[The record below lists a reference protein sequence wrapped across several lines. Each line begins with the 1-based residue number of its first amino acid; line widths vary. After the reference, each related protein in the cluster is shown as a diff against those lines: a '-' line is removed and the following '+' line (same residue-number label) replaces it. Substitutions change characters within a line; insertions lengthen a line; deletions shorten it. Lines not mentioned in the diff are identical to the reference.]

1 VTQVYK
7 LNNTAEVF
15 LDNGRIMEALVLGL
29 NFITCDGYM
38 EREIFRIESLYMKGQ
53 E

>member
-1 VTQVYK
+1 MTQIYK

-15 LDNGRIMEALVLGL
+15 LYNGRMMEALVLGL

-38 EREIFRIESLYMKGQ
+38 EREILRIESLYMKGQ